1 MKPTQEQ
8 IHTWAIQAGF
18 EEYESTSL
26 SGNSELDRTL
36 QVGEYPVGECVF
48 ALVSLAYEA
57 GQRDERNRIIH
68 IGLQGFGGDAC
79 DFAEWLCDENPHQN
93 TNSV

>member
-1 MKPTQEQ
+1 MKPTQDQ
-8 IHTWAIQAGF
+8 ILTWAIQAGF

-48 ALVSLAYEA
+48 ALVTLAYEA
-57 GQRDERNRIIH
+57 GRKDERDSYETVFIEPS
-68 IGLQGFGGDAC
+68 QG
-79 DFAEWLCDENPHQN
+79 
-93 TNSV
+93 